1 MLCGLG
7 HRRSGDDSDT
17 VGAIFGTLAGAF
29 YGYRVIPP
37 SWATAVTFAPFLVH
51 VADCLAVLADAVVP
65 TPTPGDSVTW
75 TLAVDAVPRRT
86 ALLLQLMDTLQ
97 VEYTALRGRMQ
108 PGPRRL
114 TDRAAVDAAID
125 EFGGRHRGWLV
136 DHGALLSSAGMGGS
150 PQPRIF
156 CGHGVPA
163 AGARRGRVPKV
174 FDAASGRREWHG
186 RTGGTEDAQCGLACA
201 QYCTV
206 CTHAFCGRQWPLWLD
221 MEQGSLKVK
230 RCALLLF
237 GALGER
243 GCAAGHRAPYTGRTN
258 PRRTQYTD
266 TRHDTTLL
274 REPTASRR
282 CLAGVGDGWLA
293 CKAHVRVHTA
303 RDCAVDVAD
312 RVLENNNTTSSTVP
326 CQGRAYL

>member
-136 DHGALLSSAGMGGS
+136 DHGALLSSAGTDV
-150 PQPRIF
+150 
-156 CGHGVPA
+156 GVA
-163 AGARRGRVPKV
+163 MVDTVCQRLVRDADAYQRYLTRQAGV
-174 FDAASGRREWHG
+174 ASGM
-186 RTGGTEDAQCGLACA
+186 AALAA
-201 QYCTV
+201 LK
-206 CTHAFCGRQWPLWLD
+206 TH
-221 MEQGSLKVK
+221 S
-230 RCALLLF
+230 
-237 GALGER
+237 
-243 GCAAGHRAPYTGRTN
+243 
-258 PRRTQYTD
+258 
-266 TRHDTTLL
+266 
-274 REPTASRR
+274 
-282 CLAGVGDGWLA
+282 VG
-293 CKAHVRVHTA
+293 
-303 RDCAVDVAD
+303 
-312 RVLENNNTTSSTVP
+312 
-326 CQGRAYL
+326 